1 MVVRL
6 VSVSE
11 TVGHQVYSEIPSINV
26 VDLDAIFGSLPF
38 SERFFSGYSDF
49 SFPQKPTQ
57 HNTSKFQSEQ
67 EL

>member
-49 SFPQKPTQ
+49 LVFSKTNATQ
-57 HNTSKFQSEQ
+57 HF
-67 EL
+67 

>member
-38 SERFFSGYSDF
+38 SERFFS
-49 SFPQKPTQ
+49 FPQKPTQ